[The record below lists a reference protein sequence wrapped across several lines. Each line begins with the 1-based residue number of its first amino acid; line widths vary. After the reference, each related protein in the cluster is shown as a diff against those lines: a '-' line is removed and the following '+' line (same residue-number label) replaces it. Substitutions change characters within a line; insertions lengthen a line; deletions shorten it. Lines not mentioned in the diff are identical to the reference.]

1 MDYAETWGI
10 ITFVITIIVLV
21 SASISDWKK
30 REVSDKHWAILGIAG
45 VSLFFTY
52 SILEYGFKWEYFC
65 LAIASLMALLDI
77 LWDRNKFVLL
87 FYLTLALLFVI
98 PLYYLSGDPLQL
110 AWASIP
116 VCYLLYVGMYI
127 FGIIKGGADVKCL
140 ISLSMMFS
148 IYPAFLTFPL
158 IEISSS
164 PISDIFVF
172 SISALLLGAIMS
184 CFIVIYYII
193 VNCKEG
199 NKDRKMFTGYM
210 MDISKAEHSHV
221 WPIEDVV
228 DGEIVSI
235 CVPQEEQEV
244 FQRLKEAGCERV
256 WVTPM
261 IPFIIPITIA
271 TVFLIFVGN
280 PLFLIG

>member
-1 MDYAETWGI
+1 MDYNETWGI
-10 ITFVITIIVLV
+10 IAFAITIIVLI

-30 REVSDKHWAILGIAG
+30 REVSDIHWAIMGVAG

-52 SILEYGFKWEYFC
+52 SVLEYGFKWEYFC
-65 LAIASLMALLDI
+65 LAVASLMALLDI
-77 LWDRNKFVLL
+77 LWDRDRFLLL
-87 FYLTLALLFVI
+87 FYLILAFLFAI
-98 PLYYLSGDPLQL
+98 PLYYLSGDPLQA

-116 VCYLLYVGMYI
+116 VCYLLFVGMYI

-140 ISLSMMFS
+140 IGLSMMFAV
-148 IYPAFLTFPL
+148 YPTISMFPI
-158 IEISSS
+158 IEMPESL
-164 PISDIFVF
+164 ISDIFVF
-172 SISALLLGAIMS
+172 SISALLWGAIMS
-184 CFIVIYYII
+184 CFMVAYYVF
-193 VNCKEG
+193 VNLKEG
-199 NKDRKMFTGYM
+199 NKDRRMFTGYM
-210 MDISKAEHSHV
+210 MRVSKAKCSHV

-244 FQRLKEAGCERV
+244 FQRLKEAGCEKV

-271 TVFLIFVGN
+271 TVFLIIVGN